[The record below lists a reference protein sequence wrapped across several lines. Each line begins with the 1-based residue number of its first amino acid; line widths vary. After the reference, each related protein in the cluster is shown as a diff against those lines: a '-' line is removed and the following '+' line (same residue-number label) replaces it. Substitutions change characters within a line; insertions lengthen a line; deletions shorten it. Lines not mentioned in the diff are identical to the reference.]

1 VSLFVLS
8 PEIEDRDEVEVAN
21 WVNHKKIGHLTRSS
35 RLWTFQLLGF
45 EVLFQV
51 RLQKKALQPFLQR
64 SILQVRSSLITR
76 ATSAKKRLSISI
88 LLSIFLLS
96 DFFQFKK

>member
-45 EVLFQV
+45 EVFQV
-51 RLQKKALQPFLQR
+51 RLQKKP
-64 SILQVRSSLITR
+64 
-76 ATSAKKRLSISI
+76 TSTISI
-88 LLSIFLLS
+88 EINFTS
-96 DFFQFKK
+96 QK